1 MKTTKKLL
9 VLLLTALLICVSVF
23 TATASVIPPVTET
36 YAGETVT
43 IDFSY
48 DNIAGIHGTFTTT
61 GDDIIESIEIVPDS
75 DFTGTQKN
83 NVIAFFADAAQN
95 FFAQIKFVIKDSSKK
110 GD

>member
-36 YAGETVT
+36 YAGETVL

-61 GDDIIESIEIVPDS
+61 GDDIIKSIEIVPDRRL
-75 DFTGTQKN
+75 
-83 NVIAFFADAAQN
+83 VLLYLI
-95 FFAQIKFVIKDSSKK
+95 
-110 GD
+110 